1 MLPERSICR
10 QCILGIVMIFV
21 AVGTRKFQLNR
32 LLKKLD
38 ELVVSGL
45 ITDEIYAQ
53 IGYSDYKPQHYRYI
67 DFLPQ
72 EQFNAEIEK
81 CDLLITHGGVGII
94 LAGLKAR
101 KSVIVFPRLAKF
113 GEHVDDHQLEI
124 TEAFVELNYVLQ
136 CVDIDYLHKTI
147 MEANTH
153 SFGCYCS
160 HRVKVIKTIEEFIYK
175 TDI

>member
-1 MLPERSICR
+1 
-10 QCILGIVMIFV
+10 MIFV

-38 ELVVSGL
+38 ELVESGL
-45 ITDEIYAQ
+45 ITDEVYAQ

-101 KSVIVFPRLAKF
+101 KSVIVFPRLAKY

-136 CVDIDYLHKTI
+136 CLDVHDLAIKLNQSYNIKFS
-147 MEANTH
+147 E
-153 SFGCYCS
+153 YCS
-160 HRVKVIKTIEEFIYK
+160 KREKVISFLEDYINENL
-175 TDI
+175 